1 MQVHEFNSDVFGVI
15 GEGQVM
21 APTIPVSAKSLCEAK
36 RPIFYRDR
44 VIENIYLHMPRSLRC
59 KKDSAFPTK
68 MLSSIVHGLARKIE
82 VWREDL

>member
-21 APTIPVSAKSLCEAK
+21 APTIPVSAKSLCVKK
-36 RPIFYRDR
+36 RPIFYRDQ
-44 VIENIYLHMPRSLRC
+44 VTGNVYLLMPRSLRC

-68 MLSSIVHGLARKIE
+68 MPLTDCAWPSSRN
-82 VWREDL
+82 